1 LHTYAAASTTRHA
14 LIHVTSRH
22 ATQFIDLTDRLDDI
36 VAASGLRTG
45 LLNVQTM
52 HTTTAIVVNEREPLL
67 HDDFARLFERTAPID
82 QRYDHDDLTVRT
94 VNLTDDERANGHAHC
109 RALVLPTSVCL
120 NVVDGRMQLGCW
132 QRVFLVELD
141 GPRMRAVSALLL
153 GGEGWR

>member
-1 LHTYAAASTTRHA
+1 LNTYVAAATARHA
-14 LIHVTSRH
+14 VIHVTTRQ
-22 ATQFIDLTDRLDDI
+22 ATQFIDLTDRLDEV
-36 VAASGLRTG
+36 VATAGLRTG
-45 LLNVQTM
+45 LLNVQSL

-67 HDDFARLFERTAPID
+67 HGDFVRMIERTAPID

-120 NVVDGRMQLGCW
+120 NVVDGHIHLGCW

-141 GPRMRAVSALLL
+141 GPRMRAVSALIL

>member
-1 LHTYAAASTTRHA
+1 MNTYVAAATARHA
-14 LIHVTSRH
+14 VIHVTTRQ
-22 ATQFIDLTDRLDDI
+22 ATQFIDLTDRLDEV
-36 VAASGLRTG
+36 VATAGLRTG
-45 LLNVQTM
+45 LLNVQSL

-67 HDDFARLFERTAPID
+67 HGDFVRMIERTAPID

-120 NVVDGRMQLGCW
+120 NVVDGHIHLGCW

-141 GPRMRAVSALLL
+141 GPRMRAVSALIL